1 MLQSMGSQR
10 VRYDWA
16 TDQQQNAMSLF
27 LFLSHWYLCSKLL
40 GATAIEDKLQD
51 GVPETI
57 LTLNKA
63 KIKIWVLTGDKQG
76 KGSSLPDQ
84 CYSLDISQSLI
95 KSSIEMG
102 TVLFKEVYP
111 DCLEKWVQTGI
122 ALRNK
127 ESFLEEAKPE
137 WS

>member
-1 MLQSMGSQR
+1 MVALEFII
-10 VRYDWA
+10 YIHNW
-16 TDQQQNAMSLF
+16 
-27 LFLSHWYLCSKLL
+27 SKSTFI
-40 GATAIEDKLQD
+40 TAIEDKLQD

-84 CYSLDISQSLI
+84 CYSLNISQSPI
-95 KSSIEMG
+95 KSSIETG
-102 TVLFKEVYP
+102 TVLIKEVYP

-127 ESFLEEAKPE
+127 ESFLEEAKSE